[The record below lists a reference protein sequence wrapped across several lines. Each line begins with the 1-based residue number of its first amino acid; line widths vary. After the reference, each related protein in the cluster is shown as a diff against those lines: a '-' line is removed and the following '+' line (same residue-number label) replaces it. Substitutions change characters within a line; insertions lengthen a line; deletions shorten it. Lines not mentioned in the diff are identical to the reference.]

1 MGGAV
6 RLHRGCDGGVEGRG
20 PDQVDGPVTLQDLED
35 GGLDPSEVQVDVVGM
50 LVAAWALS
58 SWLASTS

>member
-20 PDQVDGPVTLQDLED
+20 PDQVDDPVTLQDLED
-35 GGLDPSEVQVDVVGM
+35 GGLDLVGFR
-50 LVAAWALS
+50 
-58 SWLASTS
+58 